1 MEKMNDFYFHPT
13 QIGYITECVEPIN
26 GVITIRDS
34 VLYFDNDP
42 ELKAL
47 PVEME
52 QGGYG
57 VLSRDL
63 FEQDKVSFRNA
74 GKPVSSLN
82 LYQGKYESLNSRENI
97 RKLFVQIAT
106 GEIDELKYYI
116 VYHNNNLLGVV
127 SLHRIIHQISDL
139 QRKEIAG
146 SRDMRQK
153 ILQNNLIENPLFK
166 IHADIQWAHDLGGD
180 HYYTSRITESLSM
193 IACFDVEGDQ
203 MTASMLTMVID
214 SYFKTRERLHDL
226 DKEDVEKLLLGLNAL
241 LLEEIPDERAVKGLF
256 LFIQKDES
264 RVSLYNFGYPAPF
277 LILSEEAKIRARLV
291 PPQYEPMGKEDIVI
305 FRDVPFSCRIAN
317 LRNIFIYS
325 DGMENCLNPFGEKFG
340 IERIKSCLV
349 KHYRELGFEFSTIL
363 KAELDQ
369 FRSSAP
375 LFDSISTMVVSFS

>member
-1 MEKMNDFYFHPT
+1 MEKMNDFEFHPT
-13 QIGYITECVEPIN
+13 QIGYITECVEPIS
-26 GVITIRDS
+26 GMITIRDS
-34 VLYFDNDP
+34 GLYFEDDP

-74 GKPVSSLN
+74 GKSVSSLN
-82 LYQGKYESLNSRENI
+82 LYHGKYESLNSRENI

-116 VYHNNNLLGVV
+116 VYHNNNLFGVV
-127 SLHRIIHQISDL
+127 SLHHILSHISDL
-139 QRKEIAG
+139 QRREVAN
-146 SRDMRQK
+146 SREMRQK
-153 ILQNNLIENPLFK
+153 ILEKNIIEDSLFQIRTD
-166 IHADIQWAHDLGGD
+166 IHWAHDLGGD
-180 HYYTSRITESLSM
+180 HYYTTRITESLSM

-203 MTASMLTMVID
+203 ITASMLTMVID
-214 SYFKTRERLHDL
+214 AYFKTRERLHDL

-241 LLEEIPDERAVKGLF
+241 LLEEIPDERDVTGLF
-256 LFIQKDES
+256 LFIRKDKS
-264 RVSLYNFGYPAPF
+264 LVSLYNFGYPSPF
-277 LILSEEAKIRARLV
+277 LILSEEGKIRAKLV

-305 FRDVPFSCRIAN
+305 FRDVPYTCRIEN

-325 DGMENCLNPFGEKFG
+325 DGMEKCLNPFGEKFG
-340 IERIKSCLV
+340 IERIKNCLV
-349 KHYRELGFEFSTIL
+349 KNYRELNGGFSTIL
-363 KAELDQ
+363 NSELDQ
-369 FRSSAP
+369 FRSTAP